1 MRAAAPHTAPARMP
15 GVYAQGLCKD
25 AKPAKHTQPFTGER
39 GQFGMDAEIRTHQ
52 ALHEAKPSECPKG
65 DRDNKSEVNFKNR
78 LFLQST
84 KFLYRNFYLYFFYP
98 IQCVSVFTA
107 NNYHGGENLE
117 EQLSEKELADLKAKE
132 LDILVKFD
140 RMCKENNLR
149 YFITAGTL
157 LGAVRHKGFIP
168 WDDDID
174 VVMLRKDFNR
184 LNRVCSK
191 ALPEGL
197 FLQDKKN
204 DKGYPFH
211 FDKIRLDNTEVID
224 PFLEGVNMHK
234 GIYIDVF
241 PVDKCPENNKLAQF
255 MFKWVST
262 TSYALIAKQ
271 NKDFDFDYTKKS
283 ARMLYHFMI
292 KMPRGFVIAMR
303 DFVVGIF
310 NVFCSGKKLCT
321 VSGAHGFPRETYKS
335 EWFEEKIMLP
345 FESGEY
351 PAPKGYDSLLTNMYG
366 DYMKPPED
374 DEKSGHFTS
383 VESDK

>member
-1 MRAAAPHTAPARMP
+1 MP
-15 GVYAQGLCKD
+15 GVYAQGLCTMQSQPSIHSLSRGKGVWGFGKDAEIERPKALQD
-25 AKPAKHTQPFTGER
+25 AKPTKRSYRDRES
-39 GQFGMDAEIRTHQ
+39 
-52 ALHEAKPSECPKG
+52 ALSYKKQTFSTIYKI
-65 DRDNKSEVNFKNR
+65 S
-78 LFLQST
+78 LQ
-84 KFLYRNFYLYFFYP
+84 KFLSLFFLYP
-98 IQCVSVFTA
+98 IQCVSVLTA

>member
-1 MRAAAPHTAPARMP
+1 M
-15 GVYAQGLCKD
+15 
-25 AKPAKHTQPFTGER
+25 
-39 GQFGMDAEIRTHQ
+39 
-52 ALHEAKPSECPKG
+52 
-65 DRDNKSEVNFKNR
+65 
-78 LFLQST
+78 
-84 KFLYRNFYLYFFYP
+84 
-98 IQCVSVFTA
+98 TA

-117 EQLSEKELADLKAKE
+117 EQLSEKDLADLKAKE

-174 VVMLRKDFNR
+174 VVMLRKDFKK
-184 LNRVCSK
+184 LNGVCKK

-241 PVDKCPENNKLAQF
+241 PVDKCPTNDKLAQF

-366 DYMKPPED
+366 DYMKPPEEN
-374 DEKSGHFTS
+374 EKNGHFTS